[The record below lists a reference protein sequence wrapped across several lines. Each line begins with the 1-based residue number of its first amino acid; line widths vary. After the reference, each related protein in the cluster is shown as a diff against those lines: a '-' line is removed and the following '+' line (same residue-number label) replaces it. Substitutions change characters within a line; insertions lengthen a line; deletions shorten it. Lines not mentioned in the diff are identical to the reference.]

1 MWKRVFGNRKLTIK
15 VLLLIILVSFIALVY
30 YPIIPPNL
38 AYAESD
44 EKADSVDPR
53 LVSANTEFAFDIF
66 RELFAEDK
74 TKNIFI
80 SPLSISTA
88 LTMTYN
94 GAEDT
99 TKSAMGKTL
108 NFGNMTLEEINQAY
122 SDLIESLENVD
133 QRVKLLIG
141 NSVWM
146 KQDFEPIV
154 NRSFLER
161 VEKSFNGE
169 FFTRDFGNPQTVNE
183 INGWVDK
190 RTEGKVIEM
199 VKQLDPELVMLL
211 INAIY
216 FKGDWMTEF
225 NEAQTKKQDFFLLD
239 GNNVTVDMMFTSGN
253 FSYYSGKNCKI
264 ARLPYG
270 RDKVA
275 MYIFL
280 PDKDVSFDSF
290 IANLNQTTH
299 DEYMSKLKTVDLDV
313 RLPKFKVEYGVKQLK
328 DVLKK
333 LGMEIA
339 FDRFEANFAGM
350 ASTDP
355 NNLYIGF
362 VDHKAVIEVNE
373 KGTEAAA
380 ATDVGIVLTAR
391 TPGIIVNRP
400 FFYEIRDD
408 RSGSILFMGTTLNP
422 AGP

>member
-1 MWKRVFGNRKLTIK
+1 
-15 VLLLIILVSFIALVY
+15 
-30 YPIIPPNL
+30 
-38 AYAESD
+38 
-44 EKADSVDPR
+44 
-53 LVSANTEFAFDIF
+53 
-66 RELFAEDK
+66 
-74 TKNIFI
+74 
-80 SPLSISTA
+80 
-88 LTMTYN
+88 MTYN

-216 FKGDWMTEF
+216 FKGDWMMEFTET
-225 NEAQTKKQDFFLLD
+225 QTKKQDFFLLD
-239 GNNVTVDMMFTSGN
+239 GNNVTVDMMFTSGD
-253 FSYYSGKNCKI
+253 FSYYSGKNCQI
-264 ARLPYG
+264 VRLPYG

-313 RLPKFKVEYGVKQLK
+313 SLPKFKVEYGV
-328 DVLKK
+328 
-333 LGMEIA
+333 
-339 FDRFEANFAGM
+339 
-350 ASTDP
+350 
-355 NNLYIGF
+355 
-362 VDHKAVIEVNE
+362 
-373 KGTEAAA
+373 
-380 ATDVGIVLTAR
+380 R
-391 TPGIIVNRP
+391 T
-400 FFYEIRDD
+400 F
-408 RSGSILFMGTTLNP
+408 
-422 AGP
+422 